1 MKKFLAVF
9 TLFVISLNF
18 SAKALDLPKYY
29 KFPEN
34 YLKGKFYD
42 STKDFF
48 IVATDKLNDSRFKNA
63 VIIMLDHDEK
73 GALGVVI
80 NKPIGIFTL
89 GSLLKNLNDEN
100 IEEKKIY
107 NMKLPIYW
115 GGPLDNNK
123 IFIIHSKD
131 YKNNNTK
138 NYKNVSITSDYKA
151 LLDIAQN
158 KGPKNSLV
166 IVGLSAWTVGQL
178 DGEIDKGHWNLS
190 EASEDILFEKNN
202 EIKHQ
207 MATKNSFV
215 RL

>member
-100 IEEKKIY
+100 IEEKEIY

-190 EASEDILFEKNN
+190 EVSEDILFEKNN